1 MSSPR
6 TDAVIGRRMATRL
19 LAAGGSMAF
28 CALSLATPAATSI
41 NTDEFVLIMRGGKFA
56 VQFDSRGKSKQISV
70 PREWLVPSKEEMEE
84 ESNYVSSF
92 NYDQRISAFPI
103 GNGKTGLHLS
113 SFDLLRGGSAQ
124 AAAGRD
130 VFLVFD
136 PDAWT
141 VQRGLMGLGI
151 TKQRVREDGCF
162 SARTAHF
169 LLADINKDGIT
180 DLGVVTER
188 IECLHAAEDRDVDR
202 TAQPVYSQ
210 HPVNWYV
217 FSDGQWRMN
226 PAYRGMFPQDS
237 AALPLIGMDLS
248 PVDFVGYGYWKRHDP
263 TTWGLLQNEPV
274 PYEPPYRT
282 RLIEGDA
289 RTRLDVPSTLPH
301 ELLAGTSGTITAHF
315 GGEQPPPGTPV
326 VYGITTLWFTFAGD
340 THTYAF
346 KPTGVLYFS
355 DWRSD
360 VFSPDGAHVL
370 LLQDHYGPYHVV
382 ATQKLKNF
390 LMGRTGPNHILTKS
404 GPSHEPAMIH
414 SDGHWV
420 SSREISFVVSCCGTS
435 EALSYRLP

>member
-1 MSSPR
+1 MSSTR

-19 LAAGGSMAF
+19 LAAGVSAA
-28 CALSLATPAATSI
+28 CVALSLASPAATSI
-41 NTDEFVLIMRGGKFA
+41 NTDQFVLITTDGKFA
-56 VQFDSRGKSKQISV
+56 LQFDARGKKKQISV
-70 PREWLVPSKEEMEE
+70 PREWLVPPRDEKEE

-92 NYDQRISAFPI
+92 NYGPRITAFAM
-103 GNGKTGLHLS
+103 GNGKMGLHLS
-113 SFDLLRGGSAQ
+113 SFDLLQGGSAQ

-136 PDAWT
+136 PDAST
-141 VQRGLMGLGI
+141 VQRGLIGLGI

-169 LLADINKDGIT
+169 LLADTNKDGIT
-180 DLGVVTER
+180 DIGVVTEL
-188 IECLHAAEDRDVDR
+188 IECRI
-202 TAQPVYSQ
+202 AQPAYSQ
-210 HPVNWYV
+210 HPVQWYV

-226 PAYRGMFPQDS
+226 PAYAGVLPQDS
-237 AALPLIGMDLS
+237 AALPLIGMELS
-248 PVDFVGYGYWKRHDP
+248 PIDYVGYGYWKSHDP
-263 TTWGLLQNEPV
+263 TTWGLLQNEPI

-289 RTRLDVPSTLPH
+289 RPRVDIPSTLPP
-301 ELLAGTSGTITAHF
+301 ELLAVRSGAITAHF
-315 GGEQPPPGTPV
+315 GGERPPPGTPV
-326 VYGITTLWFTFAGD
+326 EYGISTLWFTFAGD

-346 KPTGVLYFS
+346 KPTGELYFS

-370 LLQDHYGPYHVV
+370 LLQDRFGPYHVV
-382 ATQKLKNF
+382 ATQRLKDF
-390 LMGRTGPNHILTKS
+390 LMGSSGPDHMVTKS
-404 GPSHEPAMIH
+404 VPSHEPAMIH

-420 SSREISFVVSCCGTS
+420 SSREISFVVSCCRTS